1 MREQSRTRSD
11 RGRQPSAI
19 LGAATAALPTV
30 AAKPELATA
39 TRRGVMARIRIPD
52 GDKPEIVRV
61 WSLRPELGLPLAEL
75 SKAVYGESKLPARV
89 RESVRMRIA
98 QINQCPI

>member
-1 MREQSRTRSD
+1 
-11 RGRQPSAI
+11 
-19 LGAATAALPTV
+19 
-30 AAKPELATA
+30 
-39 TRRGVMARIRIPD
+39 MARIRVPD
-52 GDKPEIVRV
+52 GEKPEIVRV

-75 SKAVYGESKLPARV
+75 SKAVYGESKLPGRV